1 MKIENKSI
9 VEEKIIEK
17 QFVRFTKEDI
27 QNMIIDRLDK
37 EGIDTSGCTILF
49 NTKFRYALGRKTS
62 APSIVVEA
70 IQDNID
76 IFDIWEIEITIK
88 EIDECRDYGMECDK
102 IQWLGFMSWLAK
114 RL

>member
-1 MKIENKSI
+1 MAETNNRAL
-9 VEEKIIEK
+9 V
-17 QFVRFTKEDI
+17 
-27 QNMIIDRLDK
+27 DK
-37 EGIDTSGCTILF
+37 AILVF
-49 NTKFRYALGRKTS
+49 ALRYALGRKTS
-62 APSIVVEA
+62 APSIVIEA

-76 IFDIWEIEITIK
+76 IFDIWEIEVMIK